1 MTPELSGQAC
11 FDTAIGTCA
20 IAWGE
25 QGIVGCQLPGVDAPA
40 TRAHMRRR
48 FPALPE
54 SQPPSE
60 VVAVIT
66 GLQALLRGE
75 AIDLTGVRLDMRG
88 VPPFHQKIYALA
100 RQLQPG
106 QTTTYGELAR
116 QLGEPGAARA
126 VGQAMGQNPF
136 APIMPCHRVVAAGG
150 ANGGFSAPGG
160 VLTKLQ
166 MLAIERA
173 APNGQPSLF

>member
-25 QGIVGCQLPGVDAPA
+25 LGIVGCQLPGVDARA
-40 TRAHMRRR
+40 TQAHMRRR

-54 SQPPSE
+54 GQPPAE
-60 VVAVIT
+60 VAAVIA
-66 GLQALLRGE
+66 GLQAMLRGE
-75 AIDLTGVRLDMRG
+75 PIDLTGVRLDMRG

-106 QTTTYGELAR
+106 QTTTYGE
-116 QLGEPGAARA
+116 
-126 VGQAMGQNPF
+126 
-136 APIMPCHRVVAAGG
+136 
-150 ANGGFSAPGG
+150 
-160 VLTKLQ
+160 
-166 MLAIERA
+166 
-173 APNGQPSLF
+173 